1 MLGRPVGFPGR
12 PSRSLCT
19 SAELVCSLLGP
30 GGFLQPCAGSEKI
43 CEPGVLGL
51 LDLSHRAVG

>member
-1 MLGRPVGFPGR
+1 MLGRPVGFPVR
-12 PSRSLCT
+12 TPRRLCT

-30 GGFLQPCAGSEKI
+30 GGFLQRYAGSEKI
-43 CEPGVLGL
+43 HEPGVLGL